1 MITHAPGT
9 LLKSGNVNLVFIEIV
24 ISMIAHKRA
33 LTLCVYHD
41 GEITIS
47 TQRVNDINVVL

>member
-9 LLKSGNVNLVFIEIV
+9 LLKSGNANLMFIEIV

-47 TQRVNDINVVL
+47 TQRINGNDIIL

>member
-47 TQRVNDINVVL
+47 TQRVNDISVVL